1 MGLFNWRKHET
12 RAEAPHPE
20 QEQNACTET
29 LQGVGL
35 LQKLLNLQGYGPLH
49 QSAFFAAVNLITNSI
64 AQMDW
69 ILKSTDDS
77 KVDDL
82 FLKSLFY
89 DNELTQ
95 FMLVKSII
103 KECII
108 HGNGFCY
115 IERDKKGKPV
125 SLKYLSF
132 GECNIIYNKAN
143 KTLFYQAPS
152 ISHALIEP
160 INMIHVRMITEDG
173 INGKSILSYADT
185 ALKLSGAAE
194 KSAQSFFNSGCT
206 VQGILSTDSPRLTK
220 DQRESIRQAWTESQL
235 GQGSGISVLE
245 GGMKYTPVS
254 SNSKDSQLLESRL
267 YSVQEIARFFNISQP
282 LLGDLS
288 KTSYNT
294 LEASQQAFVLHAL
307 MPYVIMLE
315 QELNEKLLTVQQK
328 SHYYIDLSEE
338 DIIKSD
344 KQSQVNYL
352 TTLVNAGVITRNEA
366 RTSLGFAPMEG
377 ADDLTVSFTDINQ
390 NKVNQNNE
398 DKNTEEQENEEQQP

>member
-12 RAEAPHPE
+12 RSEAPHPE

-49 QSAFFAAVNLITNSI
+49 QSAFFAAINLITNSV

-69 ILKSTDDS
+69 KLKSTDDS
-77 KVDDL
+77 DVDDL

-89 DNELTQ
+89 GNELTQ

-103 KECII
+103 KDCII

-115 IERDKKGKPV
+115 IVRDRKGKPIG
-125 SLKYLSF
+125 LKYLAF

-152 ISHALIEP
+152 ISNSLIEP

-206 VQGILSTDSPRLTK
+206 VQGILSTESPRLTK
-220 DQRESIRQAWTESQL
+220 EQRQSIRQAWTESQL

-267 YSVQEIARFFNISQP
+267 YSVQEISRFFNISP
-282 LLGDLS
+282 TLLGDLS

-328 SHYYIDLSEE
+328 THYYIDLSEE

-352 TTLVNAGVITRNEA
+352 TTLVSSGIISVNEA
-366 RTSLGFAPMEG
+366 RKQLGYSEVEG
-377 ADDLTVSFTDINQ
+377 CDDLIIPFTKIED
-390 NKVNQNNE
+390 NKIGSSNSD
-398 DKNTEEQENEEQQP
+398 DKNIDND

>member
-1 MGLFNWRKHET
+1 MGLFNWHKHET

-35 LQKLLNLQGYGPLH
+35 IQKLLNLQGYGPLH
-49 QSAFFAAVNLITNSI
+49 QSAFFAALNLITNSI

-69 ILKSTDDS
+69 VLKSTDDS
-77 KVDDL
+77 DVDDL

-89 DNELTQ
+89 GNELTQ

-103 KECII
+103 KDCII

-115 IERDKKGKPV
+115 IVRDRKGKPIG
-125 SLKYLSF
+125 LKYLAF

-152 ISHALIEP
+152 ISNSLIEP

-206 VQGILSTDSPRLTK
+206 VQGILSTESPRLTK
-220 DQRESIRQAWTESQL
+220 EQRQSIRQAWTESQL

-267 YSVQEIARFFNISQP
+267 YSVQEIARFFNISP
-282 LLGDLS
+282 TLLGDLS

-328 SHYYIDLSEE
+328 AHYYIDLSEE

-352 TTLVNAGVITRNEA
+352 TTLVSSGIISVNEA
-366 RTSLGFAPMEG
+366 RKQLGYSEVEG
-377 ADDLTVSFTDINQ
+377 CDDLIIPFTKIED
-390 NKVNQNNE
+390 NKIGSSNSD
-398 DKNTEEQENEEQQP
+398 DKNIDND